1 MKNIVYIISLM
12 LALFTSAAQAEYP
25 KVPEFTLPTQNG
37 EVSPSSFRDKVV
49 YIDFWAS
56 WCKPCKQSFPF
67 LNEMQDRYKDSGLE
81 ILAINLDKDHE
92 LATKFLQHIPPHFTV
107 AFDEQG
113 NTAGSFH
120 VQGMPSSY
128 LIDRKGNIRA
138 RHIGFREED
147 RAKLEQAVASLLK
160 E

>member
-1 MKNIVYIISLM
+1 
-12 LALFTSAAQAEYP
+12 
-25 KVPEFTLPTQNG
+25 
-37 EVSPSSFRDKVV
+37 VV
-49 YIDFWAS
+49 YVDFWAS

-67 LNEMQDRYKDSGLE
+67 LNDLQQRYRKNGLVV
-81 ILAINLDKDHE
+81 LAINLDKDPE
-92 LATKFLQHIPPHFTV
+92 QARQFLQHIPARFTV
-107 AFDEQG
+107 AFDQQG
-113 NTAGSFH
+113 VTAQSFH

-147 RAKLEQAVASLLK
+147 KDKLEQAVASLLK